1 MRLIPAAA
9 GYPLSRTP
17 TQCSGRQLSARGRVA
32 GLASVGHRS
41 HKIRVRRSDYGK
53 LLERSES
60 PLFSLPG
67 RRFQS
72 RRAERRSAMPTA
84 TQNSRPHRQVARR
97 AAVGSEFAATGGTV
111 TPPPE
116 DRPAS
121 VAVGQ
126 RGEYR
131 CSCSHV
137 LRVFGRGRHRV
148 YFAAGNTRCD
158 DPVMDGACPACGG
171 NLPGKTRS

>member
-17 TQCSGRQLSARGRVA
+17 TQCSGRQLSAGGRAA
-32 GLASVGHRS
+32 GMASVGHRS

-84 TQNSRPHRQVARR
+84 IQTSRPDRQVARR
-97 AAVGSEFAATGGTV
+97 AASGSEFPATSETL
-111 TPPPE
+111 TPPSE
-116 DRPAS
+116 DPPAS
-121 VAVGQ
+121 AAVDPRGQ
-126 RGEYR
+126 YR
-131 CSCSHV
+131 CSCGHV

-148 YFAAGNTRCD
+148 YFAPGSTRRD
-158 DPVMDGACPACGG
+158 DPVMDGACPACAGR
-171 NLPGKTRS
+171 LPGKIRS